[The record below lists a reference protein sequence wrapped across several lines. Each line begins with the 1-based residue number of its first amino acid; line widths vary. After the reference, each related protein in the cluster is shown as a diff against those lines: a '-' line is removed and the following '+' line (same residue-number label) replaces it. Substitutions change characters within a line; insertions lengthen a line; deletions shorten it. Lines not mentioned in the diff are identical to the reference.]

1 MCYSNLQYPHQQSIG
16 YVDSAASDHFAT
28 PTCNLKNEHQI
39 TNPNPILLS
48 NGDFM
53 VPTKSGEIPNL
64 PKINSEFK
72 TAQVCPENKNATL
85 ISLGKLCDDGCL
97 ALTDKDRMII
107 FKDREPI
114 LKASRCNKTGMYLVN
129 MDNPTKL
136 VNLATSSPA
145 TRVAQIHNFTSKSRL
160 LFMHGALG
168 GPTISTLQRA
178 IRAGYLTTWPEL
190 TSSNVSKLKT
200 PDYTILGHLDQKRKN
215 SQSTREIHEAKDWD
229 ETIKSQMPNKSNDFL
244 HKILSFND
252 TIYTD
257 LTGRFSCK
265 SKRGYQYVFITY
277 SYDSNAILARP
288 LKSRKAS
295 EILEVLT
302 EVHEYLSLRG
312 FKPQHQILDNE
323 ISSLVSNF
331 LKSSSV
337 KFQLV
342 PPHIHRRNAA
352 ERAIRTFKN
361 HLITIFCTVHPNFPM
376 NLWCRL
382 LPQAEMTLNMLRPC
396 RMNPRMSAYTALE
409 GEYNYLKNP
418 LTPLGAKVIAFSHP
432 NNRTTWAPHGQYG
445 WTIGPA
451 MDHYRCIK
459 IYVPKTNGIIT
470 ADTFQWSNDN
480 TFQLPSISNEEQ
492 LVTAANT
499 LSAAIRNELRF
510 NPSSTSHKTAIESL
524 SKLFREKV
532 EAIYH
537 KKLYPLGTETVNK
550 SFSNE
555 STTKSTNSNSSDRPR
570 VEIQKYS
577 GTRPRVNSSG
587 NSDSSSDTTPT
598 EENTA
603 KDYVISKS
611 LPTISNH
618 RYPTRLKVAKAANTI
633 QMEQSQI
640 DHPKPVTYQF
650 IPNIIDPPNQ
660 LKYEELI
667 KGPQREVWER
677 GMCNELGRL
686 AQGFENVE
694 GRNTIFFIHKS
705 KIPRNKKVTYGRIV
719 CAIRPQKKEKHR
731 VRLTMGGNLIKTTGI
746 TSTPVSSIK
755 TIKCHWNSVLHDDS
769 RYGTIDIKDFYLNSQ
784 LREYVYMRLP
794 VAVIP
799 QEIMDKYG
807 LYDLECDGFVY
818 IEVRGGMYGHPEAG
832 RLAHDELV
840 AHLKPYGYEP
850 TPLTPGLWVHKT
862 NGITFTL
869 VVDDFGIKYKGD
881 NIQHLINALRDKYTI
896 TIDMS
901 GSLFCGVSLEWRY
914 KIGEV
919 RCSMPGY
926 IPKLL
931 KKLNHQ
937 LPTKPQ
943 YSPHP
948 APTITY
954 GIKLQQALKDDDS
967 PILNQSGNNLVRSIV
982 GAALFI
988 GRFIDMTLLVACNE
1002 IALNQTNSTMATLNL
1017 CTWLLDYMS
1026 TYPDPSITYKKSDMV
1041 LWVSSDSSYQSVSK
1055 SRSRVGGYHFLGNK
1069 PNNMKD
1075 VSIQRTFINAPIHV
1089 EASILR
1095 HVMGAASESEIAG
1108 GYVNARDAVE
1118 TRIALMEMGHHQ
1130 PPTPLEL
1137 DNTTAY
1143 GIITKQLLPR
1153 RSKAI
1158 DMRYYW
1164 LRDREN
1170 QKQFNIYWSKGENNL
1185 ADYFTKHHSA
1195 THHKRMRK
1203 IYMSS
1208 NLIAATTVDGI
1219 SEFLRGCVNHKGLTD
1234 VM

>member
-1 MCYSNLQYPHQQSIG
+1 
-16 YVDSAASDHFAT
+16 
-28 PTCNLKNEHQI
+28 
-39 TNPNPILLS
+39 
-48 NGDFM
+48 
-53 VPTKSGEIPNL
+53 
-64 PKINSEFK
+64 
-72 TAQVCPENKNATL
+72 
-85 ISLGKLCDDGCL
+85 
-97 ALTDKDRMII
+97 
-107 FKDREPI
+107 
-114 LKASRCNKTGMYLVN
+114 
-129 MDNPTKL
+129 
-136 VNLATSSPA
+136 
-145 TRVAQIHNFTSKSRL
+145 
-160 LFMHGALG
+160 
-168 GPTISTLQRA
+168 
-178 IRAGYLTTWPEL
+178 
-190 TSSNVSKLKT
+190 
-200 PDYTILGHLDQKRKN
+200 
-215 SQSTREIHEAKDWD
+215 
-229 ETIKSQMPNKSNDFL
+229 
-244 HKILSFND
+244 
-252 TIYTD
+252 
-257 LTGRFSCK
+257 
-265 SKRGYQYVFITY
+265 
-277 SYDSNAILARP
+277 
-288 LKSRKAS
+288 
-295 EILEVLT
+295 
-302 EVHEYLSLRG
+302 
-312 FKPQHQILDNE
+312 
-323 ISSLVSNF
+323 
-331 LKSSSV
+331 
-337 KFQLV
+337 
-342 PPHIHRRNAA
+342 
-352 ERAIRTFKN
+352 
-361 HLITIFCTVHPNFPM
+361 
-376 NLWCRL
+376 
-382 LPQAEMTLNMLRPC
+382 
-396 RMNPRMSAYTALE
+396 
-409 GEYNYLKNP
+409 
-418 LTPLGAKVIAFSHP
+418 
-432 NNRTTWAPHGQYG
+432 
-445 WTIGPA
+445 
-451 MDHYRCIK
+451 
-459 IYVPKTNGIIT
+459 
-470 ADTFQWSNDN
+470 
-480 TFQLPSISNEEQ
+480 
-492 LVTAANT
+492 
-499 LSAAIRNELRF
+499 
-510 NPSSTSHKTAIESL
+510 
-524 SKLFREKV
+524 
-532 EAIYH
+532 
-537 KKLYPLGTETVNK
+537 
-550 SFSNE
+550 
-555 STTKSTNSNSSDRPR
+555 
-570 VEIQKYS
+570 
-577 GTRPRVNSSG
+577 
-587 NSDSSSDTTPT
+587 
-598 EENTA
+598 
-603 KDYVISKS
+603 
-611 LPTISNH
+611 
-618 RYPTRLKVAKAANTI
+618 
-633 QMEQSQI
+633 
-640 DHPKPVTYQF
+640 
-650 IPNIIDPPNQ
+650 
-660 LKYEELI
+660 
-667 KGPQREVWER
+667 
-677 GMCNELGRL
+677 
-686 AQGFENVE
+686 
-694 GRNTIFFIHKS
+694 
-705 KIPRNKKVTYGRIV
+705 
-719 CAIRPQKKEKHR
+719 
-731 VRLTMGGNLIKTTGI
+731 
-746 TSTPVSSIK
+746 
-755 TIKCHWNSVLHDDS
+755 
-769 RYGTIDIKDFYLNSQ
+769 
-784 LREYVYMRLP
+784 
-794 VAVIP
+794 
-799 QEIMDKYG
+799 MDKYG